1 MWHLVF
7 QISPIIRVFEVDIYN
22 FLRILG
28 LKWIIVVRLFL
39 FRWNSMMTTIG
50 YSSLRDG
57 EEAKRN
63 ILPAESSFWAWCDD
77 TMSVNLNDLVPFWD
91 NIQPPIQSNLWDF
104 YLSFII
110 FDGGGGGEMKAGDML
125 VTGFVD
131 IGWSGYCKEWR
142 CVFSFKIFELMHK
155 KLTGNLNILT
165 KANLIKAW
173 DTFSQKCNKYK
184 SEKMFKSSFRMRM
197 RMTGLIIL
205 EKIVWCL
212 LEHWHHINWLLN
224 LKELS
229 GGTRNWSLNFL
240 VLKRMLMRWLEV
252 MIQSAHEHWSFRHF

>member
-7 QISPIIRVFEVDIYN
+7 QINPIFRVFEVDTLN
-22 FLRILG
+22 SLRILG

-104 YLSFII
+104 YISFIHY
-110 FDGGGGGEMKAGDML
+110 FR
-125 VTGFVD
+125 
-131 IGWSGYCKEWR
+131 WWR
-142 CVFSFKIFELMHK
+142 RGLDEDRRHACY
-155 KLTGNLNILT
+155 KLCRHR
-165 KANLIKAW
+165 LIW
-173 DTFSQKCNKYK
+173 
-184 SEKMFKSSFRMRM
+184 
-197 RMTGLIIL
+197 
-205 EKIVWCL
+205 
-212 LEHWHHINWLLN
+212 
-224 LKELS
+224 
-229 GGTRNWSLNFL
+229 
-240 VLKRMLMRWLEV
+240 VL
-252 MIQSAHEHWSFRHF
+252 

>member
-1 MWHLVF
+1 
-7 QISPIIRVFEVDIYN
+7 
-22 FLRILG
+22 
-28 LKWIIVVRLFL
+28 
-39 FRWNSMMTTIG
+39 MTTIG
-50 YSSLRDG
+50 YSRWRERERERNEIFYQHSLPSIGLVWWHSDTPQSI
-57 EEAKRN
+57 N
-63 ILPAESSFWAWCDD
+63 SNDSVTFWE
-77 TMSVNLNDLVPFWD
+77 
-91 NIQPPIQSNLWDF
+91 NIQTPIQSNLWDF

-110 FDGGGGGEMKAGDML
+110 LDGGVGGKMRIGDML
-125 VTGFVD
+125 VTSFVD

-173 DTFSQKCNKYK
+173 DTFSQKYNKFK
-184 SEKMFKSSFRMRM
+184 SKKMFKSSSRMRM
-197 RMTGLIIL
+197 RMTGPIIQG
-205 EKIVWCL
+205 KIVWCL
-212 LEHWHHINWLLN
+212 LGHWHHINWLLN
-224 LKELS
+224 LKELT